1 MKIAGIVLAA
11 AGLAYAVKQIR
22 EKKKQRSGWHK
33 VKVEEKEEKEEGIKR
48 TGSRYGSNPV
58 KY

>member
-1 MKIAGIVLAA
+1 MKIAGIILVA
-11 AGLAYAVKQIR
+11 AGLAYAVKTIMKNK
-22 EKKKQRSGWHK
+22 EQRSCWHK
-33 VKVEEKEEKEEGIKR
+33 IKVEEAKEEKEEKR

>member
-1 MKIAGIVLAA
+1 MKIAGLILATT
-11 AGLAYAVKQIR
+11 GIAYAVKKIMH
-22 EKKKQRSGWHK
+22 KKEQRSGWHK
-33 VKVEEKEEKEEGIKR
+33 VKIEGKEEKR